1 MNVNTNT
8 LGDKPV
14 VLVAFKQNK
23 GLNSEFVILYE
34 TTDGRTVYE
43 ATAVYQILRN
53 SAIIVSVNRT
63 NFRWFYSIL
72 FQWLFL
78 LYPLILS
85 TWPHY
90 CDFYWILEQNSI
102 LNSSF
107 KYIFLSY
114 LLNIIRSIAIEGYHW
129 IYWIKIIVSKS
140 KSLS

>member
-63 NFRWFYSIL
+63 NFR
-72 FQWLFL
+72 
-78 LYPLILS
+78 
-85 TWPHY
+85 
-90 CDFYWILEQNSI
+90 
-102 LNSSF
+102 
-107 KYIFLSY
+107 
-114 LLNIIRSIAIEGYHW
+114 
-129 IYWIKIIVSKS
+129 
-140 KSLS
+140 